1 LTESWI
7 YLVPPRALTV
17 ARRMPDDRLDPEEAL
32 RQAKQDLT
40 RAVETEQHVSRL
52 ARLWGQ
58 EQDDVRL
65 AYRIFRTAGGKEE

>member
-1 LTESWI
+1 
-7 YLVPPRALTV
+7 
-17 ARRMPDDRLDPEEAL
+17 MPDDRLDPEEAL